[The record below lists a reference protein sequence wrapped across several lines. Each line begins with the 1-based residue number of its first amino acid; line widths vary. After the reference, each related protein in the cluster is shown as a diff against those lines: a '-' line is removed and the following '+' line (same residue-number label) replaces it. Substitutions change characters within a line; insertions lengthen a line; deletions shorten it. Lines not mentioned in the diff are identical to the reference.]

1 MISLCP
7 LLFAYEERGQ
17 IISLIVESFKRLS
30 VAANKLN
37 VTAFNLWM
45 KIDAIMTDAVSKNLK
60 IEDGVAEAL

>member
-1 MISLCP
+1 MK
-7 LLFAYEERGQ
+7 
-17 IISLIVESFKRLS
+17 IISLIVEPLKRLS

>member
-1 MISLCP
+1 MIFLCP
-7 LLFAYEERGQ
+7 LLFAYEDRGQ

-45 KIDAIMTDAVSKNLK
+45 KIDAIMTDAVSKNLR